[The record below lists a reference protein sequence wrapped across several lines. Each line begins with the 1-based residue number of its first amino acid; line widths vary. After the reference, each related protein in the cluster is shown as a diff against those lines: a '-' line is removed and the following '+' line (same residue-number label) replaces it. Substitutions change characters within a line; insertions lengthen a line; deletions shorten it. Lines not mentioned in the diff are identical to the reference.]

1 MGDSKRGG
9 VLISAAMFYLV
20 LVMQVQQS
28 RGDDDNSAKAIEKT
42 ACYGECL
49 VPCVKKGGWA
59 GKALCAA
66 KCTLECGFSA
76 ESAALHSTNNIP
88 NPRDNL
94 YFCNIGCASSL
105 CTNFVTKQN
114 PGACIYAQIN
124 INFSSVRTEII
135 ALFDRRNQVR
145 MEI

>member
-1 MGDSKRGG
+1 
-9 VLISAAMFYLV
+9 MFYLV

-28 RGDDDNSAKAIEKT
+28 RGDDDDTAKAIDKT
-42 ACYGECL
+42 FCYGECL
-49 VPCVKKGGWA
+49 APCVKKGGWV
-59 GKALCAA
+59 GKAVCAT
-66 KCTLECGFSA
+66 KCTLDCGFSA

-114 PGACIYAQIN
+114 PEPEKVDGCVDSCSQTCMAKHPLLPN
-124 INFSSVRTEII
+124 EN
-135 ALFDRRNQVR
+135 
-145 MEI
+145 

>member
-1 MGDSKRGG
+1 MGDSKKG

-28 RGDDDNSAKAIEKT
+28 RGDDDDTAKAIDKT
-42 ACYGECL
+42 FCYGECL
-49 VPCVKKGGWA
+49 APCVKKSGWV
-59 GKALCAA
+59 GKALCAT
-66 KCTLECGFSA
+66 KCTVECGFSA

-124 INFSSVRTEII
+124 INFSSVRTAII
-135 ALFDRRNQVR
+135 DLFDHWNQVR
-145 MEI
+145 LEI